1 MVRSKKFDTQNNV
14 PPKQANSKAVSL
26 LDTPPTER
34 MFQKTRVWLLLIGLV
49 FCIAAVLTSGF
60 LNQEHDKRFSVQKA
74 RILAA
79 DDSALSP
86 EPYIDGMLIGQQPL
100 TIELL
105 TGEFK
110 GQQVAIVN
118 SLNRVFNNYAQKDM
132 VMLFNVQAE
141 DGAIVRVDMFGY
153 SRDYFIYALVGIFI
167 LVLVVIGRMKG
178 VYSALAL
185 TFTLVTVIFFMMPL
199 ILKGYDPILM
209 AVFTSAIT
217 TIFTIFLISGVS
229 LKSFAAIGGIILGV
243 AIAGIVGVVSGK
255 LGHISGIN
263 MSDAEEVIYL
273 AQEVPIKVPQLLFA
287 GIIISALGAV
297 MDVGMS
303 IASAVFE
310 VKQVNPNLTMGQLYK
325 SGMNIGR
332 DVMGTMSNTLILA
345 FAGSSI
351 SILIIIILYKLP
363 YIRLINLN
371 LLAIEVIQG
380 ISGSI
385 GLILTVPVTAIL
397 AAALASDNKLTRA
410 CRRLIEE
417 GFHH

>member
-1 MVRSKKFDTQNNV
+1 MQSQFFPGQVFT
-14 PPKQANSKAVSL
+14 KAVC
-26 LDTPPTER
+26 TPDVPSMR
-34 MFQKTRVWLLLIGLV
+34 KTAWKATVWILLIGLV

-60 LNQEHDKRFSVQKA
+60 LDRESDKRYSVQKA
-74 RILAA
+74 RILEA
-79 DDSALSP
+79 DDSALSY
-86 EPYIDGMLIGQQPL
+86 EPYIDGMHIGQQPL
-100 TIELL
+100 TIELM

-110 GQQVAIVN
+110 GQQVALVN
-118 SLNRVFNNYAQKDM
+118 SMSRVFNNYAEKGM

-141 DGAIVRVDMFGY
+141 NGAIVRVDMFGY
-153 SRDYFIYALVGIFI
+153 SRDYFIYTMIGIFL
-167 LVLVVIGRMKG
+167 LVLVTIGRMKG

-185 TFTLVTVIFFMMPL
+185 AFTLVTVIFFMMPL
-199 ILKGYDPILM
+199 IMKGYDPILM
-209 AVFTSAIT
+209 AVATAAIT
-217 TIFTIFLISGVS
+217 TMFTIFLISGIS
-229 LKSFAAIGGIILGV
+229 LKSFAAIGGIVLGV
-243 AIAGIVGVVSGK
+243 AISGIVSVAAGK
-255 LGHISGIN
+255 FGHVSGIN

-273 AQEVPIKVPQLLFA
+273 AQEIPIKVPQLLFA

-310 VKQVNPNLTMGQLYK
+310 VKQINPNLTMGQLYK

-371 LLAIEVIQG
+371 LLAIEIIQG
-380 ISGSI
+380 ISGSV

-410 CRRLIEE
+410 CRRLIEG